1 MWKTTCG
8 GSVTIVFVTLVL
20 LYIIT
25 SVVQLSNGNNDWMD
39 SVEIQINPDELGQL
53 TLNDMKAFPVVY
65 FQDLVPS
72 RYLDVTSDAFK
83 SNIFVALKANK
94 IAENG
99 TLLAEYLEFV
109 PCS

>member
-25 SVVQLSNGNNDWMD
+25 SVAQLSNGNNDWMD

-53 TLNDMKAFPVVY
+53 TLNDM
-65 FQDLVPS
+65 
-72 RYLDVTSDAFK
+72 
-83 SNIFVALKANK
+83 
-94 IAENG
+94 
-99 TLLAEYLEFV
+99 
-109 PCS
+109 